1 MPIQTVVASLV
12 LIYLRDEIDVIHA
25 RINKLI
31 ELNEQY
37 DNELTSEK
45 IAIELHRPRPR
56 PQPRSILQSNED
68 IDNDLIALCD
78 TSTRIIEQ
86 EIQYKLHADA
96 YNNLLT
102 LVKMDSDPN
111 YPAPVNHE
119 SILVYNRY
127 W

>member
-1 MPIQTVVASLV
+1 MPIQTIVASLV
-12 LIYLRDEIDVIHA
+12 LIYLRDEIDVIRA
-25 RINKLI
+25 RINKLM

-56 PQPRSILQSNED
+56 PQSMQSGED
-68 IDNDLIALCD
+68 IDNDLIALSD